1 MSRNDTTGA
10 DIPPGG
16 VDTLVAVTNVSTPG
30 VIAHVTV
37 WNKYSK
43 AVLDFNL
50 PLTGKDTTNFS
61 MRAILNGQLN
71 VNANQKLPDP
81 CGLNLTNNVYAPS
94 VGYNATQY
102 IRFSH
107 PEAGNPKSSNDAY
120 VSISVYSTQ
129 AFFGAFRVKVW
140 DSLDESGDV
149 TSFTNPTRN
158 VIDSSNPG
166 CGVRT
171 ARAPRLLR

>member
-1 MSRNDTTGA
+1 MKKLSVVVALALLSVGGTSYAVTCAYDNVPAASLLIPYFRVSLNGSTGA
-10 DIPPGG
+10 DIPSGG

-81 CGLNLTNNVYAPS
+81 CGLNLVNNAYLPN
-94 VGYNATQY
+94 VGYGATQY

-107 PEAGNPKSSNDAY
+107 PD
-120 VSISVYSTQ
+120 
-129 AFFGAFRVKVW
+129 
-140 DSLDESGDV
+140 
-149 TSFTNPTRN
+149 
-158 VIDSSNPG
+158 
-166 CGVRT
+166 
-171 ARAPRLLR
+171 